1 MLREDPSWVTVSQ
14 LRSGDVTVG
23 DARAG
28 ELRRA
33 HGGDPEQ
40 RRCRQMLSSPR
51 QRGRRGAVRVSVQRC
66 AQCALPRQQT
76 AWLRRSALPATSA
89 RGHSCPSAPAG
100 RHVWPS
106 STAALRFPAI
116 HSGAGFACGQG
127 AASWPSLSPLPSCP
141 LPVSPRDHS
150 PASNGVRS
158 SLLRL

>member
-1 MLREDPSWVTVSQ
+1 MLREDWSWVTASQ

-40 RRCRQMLSSPR
+40 RRCRQMLFSPR

-66 AQCALPRQQT
+66 ARCALPRQQT
-76 AWLRRSALPATSA
+76 AWLRHSALPATSA
-89 RGHSCPSAPAG
+89 RGQSCPSAPAG
-100 RHVWPS
+100 RHIWPS
-106 STAALRFPAI
+106 STSFPAI
-116 HSGAGFACGQG
+116 HSGVVFACGQG
-127 AASWPSLSPLPSCP
+127 AASSPSLSPLPSCP

-158 SLLRL
+158 SLLRP